1 MPGRAAS
8 IRMIRNAGNRCR
20 RAFAKAGRFLLK
32 LTAFLAGYRQS
43 AFIKADPRRVPH
55 LVW

>member
-1 MPGRAAS
+1 MPSRAAS

-43 AFIKADPRRVPH
+43 AFIKADPRRVPQ